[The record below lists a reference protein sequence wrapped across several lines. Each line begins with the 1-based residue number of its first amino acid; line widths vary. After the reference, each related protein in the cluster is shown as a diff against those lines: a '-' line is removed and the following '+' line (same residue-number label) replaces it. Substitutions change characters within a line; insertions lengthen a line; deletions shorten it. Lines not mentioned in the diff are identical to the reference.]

1 MHRQENE
8 RFQARDAVAIEFPRE
23 TICRISA
30 PLRPH
35 RHFPNFPGCVLF
47 LPEDGISGPA
57 APHLTSLK
65 AKNGVAHLDSLSVRC
80 LSSYLSF
87 ALNFLGT
94 STQAA
99 SLLRLGVLFVRRFFF
114 LSLKSGK
121 DIGGVQ

>member
-1 MHRQENE
+1 VKQFAEYLRLCD
-8 RFQARDAVAIEFPRE
+8 R
-23 TICRISA
+23 TGTSLISG
-30 PLRPH
+30 LRT
-35 RHFPNFPGCVLF
+35 F
-47 LPEDGISGPA
+47 LPADGISGPV

-80 LSSYLSF
+80 LSSYLTF